1 MPNWSG
7 ITLTNKGR
15 QLQAKVESGSTSL
28 VLTKLKLGNGTI
40 SEGQTLEAL
49 NDLVGPKQV
58 VGIATKTV
66 LENGYCKI
74 AATISNSD
82 LAEGYLVKE
91 LGVFATDPDEGEI
104 LYAITTD
111 SAPDYMPATGG
122 ATVVS
127 QEFAVYIGVT
137 NAASVVA
144 QIDSGAL
151 ATMGYVEHYV
161 KNIHDADRNAHL
173 NMVGA
178 TSVVNG
184 QRGMVPAPAKGQ
196 QDMPLLGGG
205 DFGTLPV
212 AGGGTGAST
221 VAGARN
227 NLGLGNTSGA
237 LPIANGGTGASTVA
251 GARNA
256 LGLGNTAG
264 AVPIANGGT
273 GATTAG
279 QARTNLGIKDIATY
293 DVLPIANGGTGASTA
308 KQARANLEVEPIGT
322 IFAFAG
328 NDIPSGY
335 LPCNGSA
342 ISRETYADLF
352 AVIGTTYGS
361 GDGSTT
367 FNLPNLNNN
376 SFLEGSDTV
385 GTVKGAGLPNV
396 KGSAQRVAVRD
407 AFSTSGVISM
417 TKTNVF
423 YYAGAPYTEGAA
435 SDTSSMNLAK
445 MDINLSNSNSIY
457 GNSTT
462 VQPKS
467 VTVMY
472 IIKY

>member
-7 ITLTNKGR
+7 IILTNKGR

-161 KNIHDADRNAHL
+161 KTIHDADRNAHL

-196 QDMPLLGGG
+196 QNMPLLGSAE
-205 DFGTLPV
+205 FKVLPV
-212 AGGGTGAST
+212 AGGGTGA
-221 VAGARN
+221 
-227 NLGLGNTSGA
+227 
-237 LPIANGGTGASTVA
+237 
-251 GARNA
+251 
-256 LGLGNTAG
+256 
-264 AVPIANGGT
+264 
-273 GATTAG
+273 TTADA
-279 QARTNLGIKDIATY
+279 ARSNLGINSNIGINPVGTIIAY
-293 DVLPIANGGTGASTA
+293 AANGS
-308 KQARANLEVEPIGT
+308 
-322 IFAFAG
+322 
-328 NDIPSGY
+328 IPEGY
-335 LPCNGSA
+335 LPCNGA
-342 ISRETYADLF
+342 AVSRATYAALF
-352 AVIGTTYGS
+352 EVIGTLYGA

-367 FNLPNLNNN
+367 FNLPDLTDR
-376 SFLEGSDTV
+376 FLEGSSTAGNYVD
-385 GTVKGAGLPNV
+385 AGLPNITGQAWQFAGDLGGLFDSV
-396 KGSAQRVAVRD
+396 
-407 AFSTSGVISM
+407 SGAITAISKPNYGYVLSSI
-417 TKTNVF
+417 TRNPGENYVSHW
-423 YYAGAPYTEGAA
+423 GINA
-435 SDTSSMNLAK
+435 SK
-445 MDINLSNSNSIY
+445 SNSIY
-457 GNSTT
+457 GNSQT
-462 VQPKS
+462 VQPPS
-467 VTVMY
+467 LTAIY
-472 IIKY
+472 AIKY